1 MDAAG
6 PIPTIEE
13 LEAEKADNQDAGFK
27 DDAAAETGTSATP
40 AVCSNLSQP
49 GSQMAHPSRYI

>member
-13 LEAEKADNQDAGFK
+13 LEAEEADNQDAGFK
-27 DDAAAETGTSATP
+27 DDAAAETGASATP
-40 AVCSNLSQP
+40 AVCSNLS
-49 GSQMAHPSRYI
+49 